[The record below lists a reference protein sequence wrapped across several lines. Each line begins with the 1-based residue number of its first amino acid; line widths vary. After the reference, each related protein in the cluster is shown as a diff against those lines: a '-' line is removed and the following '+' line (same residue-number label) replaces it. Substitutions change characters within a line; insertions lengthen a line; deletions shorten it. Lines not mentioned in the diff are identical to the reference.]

1 MQREIWKVLWTLQ
14 LEDAVKGAKEEA
26 FFFFFKEC

>member
-14 LEDAVKGAKEEA
+14 LEDAVKGAKEEGVFC
-26 FFFFFKEC
+26 FFF